1 MIIRILCG
9 IGDPDTA
16 RALTALLGQIPT
28 TEPAQV
34 VTDSTAMTAQL
45 GHLAEESVEELP
57 EVVLVHERIGPMPAL
72 ELVRDVA
79 MRFPAVGVVL
89 MSQAPTPDLYAAAMD
104 VGARGVVGLPLS
116 YDELA
121 SRVQTAAAWASG
133 VRRHLSPGGGE
144 APAGPGGTLVTV
156 TGAKGGVGASVTAVQ
171 LALAARAAGRSTALV
186 DMDLQSGDLAS
197 YLEVQFRRSIADLAD
212 INDISPRVLQ
222 EAMFTH
228 PTGLSLLL
236 APAEGERG
244 EDVTD
249 RAARQIVGALRAR
262 FEVVV
267 VDCGAQLGGASA
279 VAVETADTAVLVAT
293 PDVVAVRAAKR
304 MVRMWDRL
312 QIRKAE
318 DTVLVLNRHTRATEI
333 QPALVERITGTKVA
347 RTTVP
352 AAYRELQPVVDAGR
366 LHDLETRSAV
376 KQALWTLAGDLGI
389 LQAKGANGAAAG
401 GRRAARHQ
409 ARQSRRRGLFGG
421 DRGNGDRAV
430 GDRTGG
436 DPAGGERAGGD
447 QGQATIEF
455 LGMFPIML
463 IVLAVIWQCLL
474 IGYTFTLAGN
484 VADKAARAAATGHD
498 CAAAGKADLPSA
510 WKGDVSC
517 STTGTETHATVVLH
531 VPVLFPGAASFPMD
545 VHGTAGAA
553 DEDQP

>member
-1 MIIRILCG
+1 MIIRTLCG

-34 VTDSTAMTAQL
+34 VTDSTAMLAAL
-45 GHLAEESVEELP
+45 GRMAEESMEELP
-57 EVVLVHERIGPMPAL
+57 EVVLVHERIGPVPAL

-79 MRFPAVGVVL
+79 MRFPAVGVVV

-121 SRVQTAAAWASG
+121 SRVQAAAAWASG

-144 APAGPGGTLVTV
+144 VPAGPGGTLVTV
-156 TGAKGGVGASVTAVQ
+156 SGAKGGVGASVTAVQ

-244 EDVTD
+244 EEVTD
-249 RAARQIVGALRAR
+249 RAARQIVAALRAR
-262 FEVVV
+262 FDVVV
-267 VDCGAQLGGASA
+267 VDCGAQLNGASA

-304 MVRMWDRL
+304 TVRMWDRL
-312 QIRKAE
+312 QIRKAQ

-333 QPALVERITGTKVA
+333 QPALVERITGAKVA
-347 RTTVP
+347 RTVVP

-366 LHDLETRSAV
+366 LHDLDARSTV
-376 KQALWTLAGDLGI
+376 KTALWTLAGDLGM
-389 LQAKGANGAAAG
+389 LQGANAAAAAG
-401 GRRAARHQ
+401 GRRAARQQ
-409 ARQSRRRGLFGG
+409 ARHTRRRGLFGG
-421 DRGNGDRAV
+421 ERPGAGGDRS
-430 GDRTGG
+430 
-436 DPAGGERAGGD
+436 GGD

-474 IGYTFTLAGN
+474 IGYTFTLAGDT
-484 VADKAARAAATGHD
+484 ADKAARAAATGHD
-498 CAAAGKADLPSA
+498 CGSAGMEDLPGS
-510 WKGDVSC
+510 WKGHASVTC
-517 STTGTETHATVVLH
+517 STSGTETHATVVLH
-531 VPVLFPGAASFPMD
+531 VPVLIPGAIDFPVD